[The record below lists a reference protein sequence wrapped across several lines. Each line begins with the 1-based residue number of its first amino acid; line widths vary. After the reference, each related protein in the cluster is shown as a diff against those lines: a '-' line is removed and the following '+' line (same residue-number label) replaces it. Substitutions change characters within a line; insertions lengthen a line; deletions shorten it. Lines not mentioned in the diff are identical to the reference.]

1 MSFEN
6 ERYVSSRVDRI
17 KHLEERIEMLEKS
30 IASKE
35 RMYED
40 LLKDYI
46 KLQKQLEPKH
56 LGLKH
61 GKT

>member
-17 KHLEERIEMLEKS
+17 KHLEERIAMLERS

-56 LGLKH
+56 LGVKH